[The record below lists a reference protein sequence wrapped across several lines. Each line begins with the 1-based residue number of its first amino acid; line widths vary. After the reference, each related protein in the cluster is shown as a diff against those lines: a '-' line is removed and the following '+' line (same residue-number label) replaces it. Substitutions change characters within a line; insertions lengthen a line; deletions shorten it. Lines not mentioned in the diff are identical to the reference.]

1 MELFDKI
8 YNCYFQVVSCILDEA
23 SIQPATKA
31 GIQSVFDEMGFLE
44 SGFTMIPKL
53 TDGTWNFLDQTGND
67 LFVAKLDTLEDVPL
81 TNLQRSWMKA
91 LLEDVRFQLFFT
103 ADEFSR
109 LQAALKGIPPLY
121 HPVAFYHTEQFAD
134 GDDFLDPDYKM
145 HFQRLTEAIKLG
157 HILHLQYHSPRERIV
172 ELDFFPCNI
181 HYSAPDNKLRLLGA
195 QYIEGKA
202 KRLVTLNLSRIL
214 TICEASYRP
223 EHVFSITKALQ
234 QKLPPEPVT
243 FEILAGRNALER
255 SMLQFSCYA
264 KHTVYDKK
272 KKKYIC
278 SIFYEPEQE
287 AVLLE
292 DLLSYGSMIKVL
304 GPESFL
310 KAMKKRLRK
319 KYKGHW
325 GSA

>member
-53 TDGTWNFLDQTGND
+53 TDGTWNFLDQTGHD
-67 LFVAKLDTLEDVPL
+67 LFIAKLDSLEDVPL
-81 TNLQRSWMKA
+81 TNLQRSWIKA

-103 ADEFSR
+103 DDEFSQ
-109 LQAALKGIPPLY
+109 LQTALKGIPPLY
-121 HPVAFYHTEQFAD
+121 HPAAFYNTEQFTD
-134 GDDFLDPDYKM
+134 GDDFLDPKYKM
-145 HFQRLTEAIKLG
+145 HFQRITESIKLG
-157 HILHLQYHSPRERIV
+157 HIIHLRYQSPRDRIV
-172 ELDFFPCNI
+172 DLDFFPCNI
-181 HYSAPDNKLRLLGA
+181 HYSTPDNKLRILGA

-202 KRLVTLNLSRIL
+202 KRLVTINLSRIL
-214 TICEASYRP
+214 TIDEDSYHP
-223 EHVFSITKALQ
+223 ERVFSITKALQ

-255 SMLQFSCYA
+255 SMLQFSSFA
-264 KHTVYDKK
+264 KHTAYDKK

-287 AVLLE
+287 EILLE
-292 DLLSYGSMIKVL
+292 DLLSYGSMIKVV

-310 KAMKKRLRK
+310 KTMKKRLRK
-319 KYKGHW
+319 KYKFFHPF
-325 GSA
+325 S